1 MTEAVVFENVVKRF
15 RKYFLKRQ
23 YTTLK
28 STFLN
33 IILRRKES
41 PLRSYVYALNGMTFT
56 VMKGESFGI
65 IGRNGSGKTTILKL
79 IAGIYRPDSG
89 RIKVNGRISALIEL
103 GAGFHPDFTGRENI
117 IVNGMILG
125 LTKEEIK
132 RKFDDIVSFAEIGE
146 FIDMPVRTYSSG
158 MYMRLA
164 FSIAVNVDPDIF
176 LIDEVLAVGDEG
188 FVKKCLSK
196 MEEFKRAGKTMIL
209 VSHDLSMVE
218 RFCSRVLW
226 IENGKPVLIGEP
238 SLVVNEYRKSFQ
250 G

>member
-41 PLRSYVYALNGMTFT
+41 PLRSYVDALNGMTFT

>member
-1 MTEAVVFENVVKRF
+1 MEAVVFEDVVKRF

-41 PLRSYVYALNGMTFT
+41 PMRSYVYALNGMSFS
-56 VMKGESFGI
+56 VMKGEAFGI

-79 IAGIYRPDSG
+79 IAGIYRPDYG

-103 GAGFHPDFTGRENI
+103 GAGFHPDFTGKENI
-117 IVNGMILG
+117 IINGMILG
-125 LTKEEIK
+125 LGKEEIK
-132 RKFDDIVSFAEIGE
+132 KKFDEIVSFAEIGE

-164 FSIAVNVDPDIF
+164 FSIAVNVNPDIF

-196 MEEFKRAGKTMIL
+196 MDEFKKTGKTMIL

-218 RFCSRVLW
+218 RFCTKVLW

-238 SLVVNEYRKSFQ
+238 SFVVNEYRKSFQ

>member
-1 MTEAVVFENVVKRF
+1 MMEAVVFEDVVKRF

-33 IILRRKES
+33 IILRRKDS
-41 PLRSYVYALNGMTFT
+41 PLRSYVYALNGMSLS

-89 RIKVNGRISALIEL
+89 WIKVNGRISALIEL

-117 IVNGMILG
+117 IINGMILG
-125 LTKEEIK
+125 LKKEEIK
-132 RKFDDIVSFAEIGE
+132 KKFDEIVSFAEIGE

-196 MEEFKRAGKTMIL
+196 MDEFKKMGKTIIFI
-209 VSHDLSMVE
+209 SHDLSMIE

-226 IENGKPVLIGEP
+226 IEHGKPVLTGEP
-238 SLVVNEYRKSFQ
+238 SFVVNEYRRSF
-250 G
+250 